1 MENKSGNFGVDFK
14 SPVFEAYRT
23 LRTNIEFSGVDKKI
37 KTILIT
43 SASSSEGK
51 STTCANLA
59 VVFAQMGSKTL
70 LVDADL
76 RKPVQHKIFNTTK
89 NIGLTSLLSSD
100 ISVEDVISKTD
111 FNNLFVLSCGIK
123 PPNPSELISSA
134 RMKKLVVEW
143 KDMFDVIIIDSPP
156 VGIVTDASILS
167 SMVDATIV
175 VVSSRRTEYNDMDRA
190 IESLR
195 NVNANIVGTVL
206 NNFKGYDNNGRY
218 NYRYNY

>member
-1 MENKSGNFGVDFK
+1 MENNIGKQSVDFK

-43 SASSSEGK
+43 SPSSFDGK

-70 LVDADL
+70 IVDADL
-76 RKPVQHKIFNTTK
+76 RKPVQHTIFNTTK

-100 ISVEDVISKTD
+100 ISVEEAISKTD
-111 FNNLFVLSCGIK
+111 YNNLSVLSCGIK

-134 RMKKLVVEW
+134 GMKKLLTEW
-143 KDMFDVIIIDSPP
+143 EDMFDIIILDSPP
-156 VGIVTDASILS
+156 VGIVTDASILA

-175 VVSSRRTEYNDMDRA
+175 VVSSRRTEYNDMSRA
-190 IESLR
+190 IESLK

-206 NNFKGYDNNGRY
+206 NNFKGYDNNSRY
-218 NYRYNY
+218 KYYYYY